1 MSRSLAVL
9 AVLVACQGCTFAA
22 RSPELYRDDTKQVL
36 ESKNA
41 EIRACYD
48 GVLQANPGAGGKVTV
63 KFDVLTETGKI
74 SNVTVDPAQTT
85 APEPVHA
92 CVRKAIEGLALQPAD
107 ERKGEG
113 SWTYEFAPPGGAAA
127 PPAPAA
133 PAAPGKT

>member
-1 MSRSLAVL
+1 MSRSLAL
-9 AVLVACQGCTFAA
+9 MAVLVASAGCSFAA
-22 RSPELYRDDTKQVL
+22 RSPEMYRDDTKALL

-48 GVLQANPGAGGKVTV
+48 GILQTTPGVQGKVTV

-85 APEPVHA
+85 APEPLHA
-92 CVRKAIEGLALQPAD
+92 CVRKAIEGLAIQPAD

-113 SWTYEFAPPGGAAA
+113 TWSYEFTAPPGGAA
-127 PPAPAA
+127 PA
-133 PAAPGKT
+133 AAPGKS